1 MTRAWFDH
9 DLAQLREQQQLRTP
23 QTLTYRDGVHA
34 VLQGRDVTVFCS
46 NDYLGLRND
55 PRIRRAAI
63 DAIEREGVGVGA
75 SRLVSGDLQ
84 FLSRLEE
91 TAATRLGLESALFMT
106 SGFSANVGVIPSIA
120 TSEDVLF
127 SDALNHASIVDGCRL
142 SKARTLIYK
151 HLDLVDLTRAIA
163 RARPFRRGWILTE
176 SVFSMDGDVA
186 PIAELREIADRAEL
200 GLYVDEA
207 HGIGVL
213 GERGEGVARSLG
225 ISPDVMIVTGGKAL
239 GGAGALVCGSTSLRA
254 WLWNRCRS
262 FVFSTGSSVGN
273 AAAMLESLRVI
284 DQSQDR
290 LAALRANV
298 AHLRRAVA
306 SIGLEVRGHPLSPI
320 IPIILDTEARALAL
334 SERLLRAGFFV
345 SAIRPPTVPRGTS
358 RLRITVS
365 SLHTRDEIDAL
376 VDALERSISMP
387 SSP

>member
-9 DLAQLREQQQLRTP
+9 DLVQLREQQLLRTP

-34 VLQGRDVTVFCS
+34 VLDGREVTVFCS

-84 FLSRLEE
+84 IFSILEE
-91 TAATRLGLESALFMT
+91 AVAKRLGLESALLMS

-120 TSEDVLF
+120 TSDDVLF

-142 SKARTLIYK
+142 SRARTLIYK
-151 HLDLVDLTRAIA
+151 HLDLDDLTRAIA
-163 RARPFRRGWILTE
+163 HARPFRRGWILTE

-186 PIAELREIADRAEL
+186 PIAELREIANRTDL

-207 HGIGVL
+207 HGIGVF
-213 GERGEGVARSLG
+213 GEHGEGIVRSLG
-225 ISPDVMIVTGGKAL
+225 VSPDVLIVTGGKAL
-239 GGAGALVCGSTSLRA
+239 GGAGALVCGSASLRA

-284 DQSQDR
+284 DRSQDR

-298 AHLRRAVA
+298 VHLRSALA
-306 SIGLEVRGHPLSPI
+306 SIGVETRGHPLSPI
-320 IPIILDTEARALAL
+320 VPIVLDTEARALAV
-334 SERLLRAGFFV
+334 SEQLLRAGFFV

-365 SLHTRDEIDAL
+365 SLHMRDEIDAL
-376 VDALERSISMP
+376 VDALGRSISLHHHE
-387 SSP
+387 